1 MVCLMDIGDAHT
13 IHPKE
18 KKQVGERFAYLAL
31 GKAYGKKGFPT
42 TGPLYKSMQIEG
54 DKVTLTFRRDW
65 YRHDFFPPAHH

>member
-31 GKAYGKKGFPT
+31 GKAYGKKGSLLPDHST
-42 TGPLYKSMQIEG
+42 SQCKLKEI
-54 DKVTLTFRRDW
+54 K
-65 YRHDFFPPAHH
+65 